1 MIRYNEWYGWNGK
14 PNEGLRME
22 VAEVGQGILDRW
34 KGRNPGYIIA
44 DPSMWKI
51 DGGPSHA
58 EVMNRVFNK
67 HGFALRKADN
77 SRHAGYL
84 EVRSRIAGDDEGP
97 MLYATTNCH
106 DGFWRTMPDVI
117 MDRNDPEDV
126 DSDQEDHP
134 YDDVRYAVMS
144 RPWLKVV
151 EKKKEKVD
159 RWMRFE
165 EKQDE
170 SWRTA

>member
-1 MIRYNEWYGWNGK
+1 
-14 PNEGLRME
+14 
-22 VAEVGQGILDRW
+22 
-34 KGRNPGYIIA
+34 
-44 DPSMWKI
+44 
-51 DGGPSHA
+51 
-58 EVMNRVFNK
+58 
-67 HGFALRKADN
+67 
-77 SRHAGYL
+77 
-84 EVRSRIAGDDEGP
+84 